1 VTTQLSTGELIHYAS
16 GVMEGLPYKL
26 SVFPAAVIGG
36 YGNPKSTTVRLSVE
50 YPLKNTLLN
59 ISVSGKNLAVK
70 KLLWKVSLGT
80 VTLVREFKPQVL
92 IKSNDISYASIVF
105 DVAQILKEPGKYELS
120 VSCESSES
128 VRIDEVGLIGIIP
141 LKGASVYL
149 NYWAGEATI
158 APGESYEIELSN
170 ENEGKAG
177 LVMVFTTPSR
187 SASMATYVNKDK
199 MAVISG
205 IVGTDEVSLK
215 EVQIPKKALISVKH
229 LKTSISYY
237 PKNIVLHEIVSYIP
251 LSPGPR
257 IELDVRPSGED
268 VEVYL
273 KNAGSSIAYNVVVV
287 GISGGFMVFRKVVES
302 IMPGEEK
309 SLLFRVAKKILS
321 PFIVRAV
328 YYGVW
333 GQTIVSK
340 RLK

>member
-1 VTTQLSTGELIHYAS
+1 LSTGELIRYIS

-36 YGNPKSTTVRLSVE
+36 YGNPKSTTVKLSVE

-59 ISVSGKNLAVK
+59 ISVSGKNLAVR

-92 IKSNDISYASIVF
+92 IKSNDKSYASIVF

-128 VRIDEVGLIGIIP
+128 VKIDEIGLIGIIP

-158 APGESYEIELSN
+158 APGESYEIELN
-170 ENEGKAG
+170 NVNEGEAG
-177 LVMVFTTPSR
+177 LVMVFTMPSR
-187 SASMATYVNKDK
+187 NASMAIYVNGNK
-199 MAVISG
+199 MTNISG
-205 IVGTDEVSLK
+205 IVGSDEVSLK
-215 EVQIPKKALISVKH
+215 EIQVPKEALISVKH
-229 LKTSISYY
+229 LKTGTSYY
-237 PKNIVLHEIVSYIP
+237 PKNMMLHEIVSYMP

-257 IELDVRPSGED
+257 IELDVRHSGED
-268 VEVYL
+268 IEVYL
-273 KNAGSSIAYNVVVV
+273 KNTGSSVAYNVVVV
-287 GISGGFMVFRKVVES
+287 GISGGFMVFREVVES
-302 IMPGEEK
+302 IAPGEEK
-309 SLLFRVAKKILS
+309 NLFFRVAKKIMS